1 MTIHTTQK
9 PNLLRVTTQVGR
21 QSMRPT
27 AHVLALL
34 ALLFCDS
41 AEATSIMPCR
51 EPSPAESLS
60 VSDVVVVATIEA
72 KTLDK
77 VEGSWRQTL
86 LWRVNE
92 SWKGRHYKNSTFTT
106 RVRLTDPED
115 VEVGQA
121 FLLKLEGTEPY
132 EWASCSRNR
141 GYLPDS
147 LEDVHEVYKEFYRLR
162 EIGHSS
168 HSSRTRI
175 RAAY

>member
-1 MTIHTTQK
+1 MTTDTPQK
-9 PNLLRVTTQVGR
+9 PNLLRGTTQFGR
-21 QSMRPT
+21 QSMRST
-27 AHVLALL
+27 VHLL
-34 ALLFCDS
+34 ALIALLLCHS
-41 AEATSIMPCR
+41 ADATSIMPCT

-60 VSDVVVVATIEA
+60 VSDVVVVATIQA

-77 VEGSWRQTL
+77 VDGSWQQTL

-106 RVRLTDPED
+106 RVKLTNPED

-168 HSSRTRI
+168 RSSRTRI